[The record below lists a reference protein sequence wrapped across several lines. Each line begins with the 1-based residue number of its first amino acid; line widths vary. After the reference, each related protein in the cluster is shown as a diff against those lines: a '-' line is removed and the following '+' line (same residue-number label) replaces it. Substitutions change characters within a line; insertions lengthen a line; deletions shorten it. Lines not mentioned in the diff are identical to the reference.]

1 MEGSGMG
8 EEKDREDEFGK
19 LRMVNDKLVAENA
32 RLATE
37 NELLRQKI
45 DLLIR
50 KVFGASSEKI
60 DPGQLLLFD
69 AQEPKKPV
77 DDGPA
82 PEVEP
87 SPAKKRAKRI
97 SREATLPAD
106 LPVEETIIIPD
117 EVCEQPGNYRQV
129 SEEITTKLDYHP
141 ARFIKLVT
149 RRPKFVKRLASLD
162 DPEADSF
169 FIAPLPPS
177 LKERSLLTPRLAAEI
192 ATNRYCDHQPYYRQ
206 EQHFLMRHAVHLPR
220 NTMSQWMGDLAR
232 DYLSGIYRSMHE
244 EMLRETYLQA
254 DETPIRYLDPG
265 GGKTQQGYLWT
276 LSRPDR
282 KTADGRGDILYQWH
296 PSRAATCL
304 GCLLQ
309 TPQQTFRGILQCDG
323 YVAYETYRNQ
333 QEDIELIGC
342 WAHVRRKFYEAKD
355 HKPKLTGWFLE
366 QIGNLYCIES
376 ELRSKRAG
384 SAERERVRHWQ
395 SLPIY
400 RRLGKA
406 LRKIKTQRKAL
417 PQSPLGKAIDYAL
430 GQWPKLEACFK
441 DGRLEIDNNL
451 IENGIRPTKLGA
463 KNWLFM
469 GSEEAGQTNA
479 IWYSLIES
487 CRRRKIDP
495 WKYLVWIFEEL
506 PRIQVTA
513 ATFAQHTPAA
523 YAEKLRPRQH
533 AKRTA

>member
-106 LPVEETIIIPD
+106 LPVEETIIIHD

-333 QEDIELIGC
+333 QEDI
-342 WAHVRRKFYEAKD
+342 
-355 HKPKLTGWFLE
+355 
-366 QIGNLYCIES
+366 
-376 ELRSKRAG
+376 
-384 SAERERVRHWQ
+384 
-395 SLPIY
+395 
-400 RRLGKA
+400 
-406 LRKIKTQRKAL
+406 
-417 PQSPLGKAIDYAL
+417 
-430 GQWPKLEACFK
+430 
-441 DGRLEIDNNL
+441 
-451 IENGIRPTKLGA
+451 
-463 KNWLFM
+463 
-469 GSEEAGQTNA
+469 
-479 IWYSLIES
+479 
-487 CRRRKIDP
+487 
-495 WKYLVWIFEEL
+495 
-506 PRIQVTA
+506 
-513 ATFAQHTPAA
+513 
-523 YAEKLRPRQH
+523 
-533 AKRTA
+533 